1 MMGPDRVSK
10 GALGF
15 AAIAEWSSSLH
26 LRAAERRAF
35 RLAESSVVISHHDLH
50 PQSLQM
56 HPPDDGRVLLCSH
69 A

>member
-1 MMGPDRVSK
+1 MMGPDGVSK

-35 RLAESSVVISHHDLH
+35 LSASVMGYSIL
-50 PQSLQM
+50 
-56 HPPDDGRVLLCSH
+56 R
-69 A
+69 